1 MPVGQLRFIVPERSR
16 LSERAAQQAYFTGFD
31 PIPSFCR
38 ARFAD
43 NGDLLVERE
52 GFDSAKLNLPW
63 RVDGRG
69 EPLLTTGTLV
79 QRDRPYLLPLE
90 LARGKLNTVRNQI
103 ADWEQAGFE
112 QNEALRAKLKSAMHH
127 FTEAAVRQH
136 EPQLASLF
144 AQDALIDA
152 VDAAEIAAQLY
163 AEQAISA
170 RHRSVAKLPI
180 AFGACLG
187 RKAPEQG
194 LTKMTAAL
202 CNTAVVPL
210 VWRNVVPEEDVYQWD
225 AYSEQLAWC
234 QTQGMNT
241 CAGPLVKLDDR
252 GFPAWLNAW
261 QDDVDAVA
269 AFSAEY
275 TARVV
280 QQFLGRVSFWNCA
293 TFSYRTHQLGL
304 KDEEKLRV
312 IGRVVETI
320 RRLDAETPLIVSFD
334 APWGEYLR
342 KTPLAYAPIHI
353 ADHLVRSGL
362 PIAAFGLEIEAGYTG
377 DGSYLRDALEL
388 SKLIDTWSMLGVP
401 LYVFLAAPSAESED
415 ALAET
420 RSQPIA
426 GAWPGGWSP
435 EGQAEWVSKIVPM
448 LLAKPS
454 VQGIAWQQYRDDE
467 PHELPHAGLIDER
480 GQPKPVFTAL
490 TSIRNEHVL

>member
-1 MPVGQLRFIVPERSR
+1 M
-16 LSERAAQQAYFTGFD
+16 
-31 PIPSFCR
+31 
-38 ARFAD
+38 
-43 NGDLLVERE
+43 
-52 GFDSAKLNLPW
+52 
-63 RVDGRG
+63 
-69 EPLLTTGTLV
+69 
-79 QRDRPYLLPLE
+79 LPLE

-136 EPQLASLF
+136 EPQLASMF

-152 VDAAEIAAQLY
+152 VDAAELTAQPLRGTGDCGT
-163 AEQAISA
+163 ASERREVADCL
-170 RHRSVAKLPI
+170 RHVAS
-180 AFGACLG
+180 G
-187 RKAPEQG
+187 RRGTFEQG

-225 AYSEQLAWC
+225 AYSEQLSWC

-275 TARVV
+275 TRASCSSSSAASRSGTARR
-280 QQFLGRVSFWNCA
+280 FPTARISSGS
-293 TFSYRTHQLGL
+293 RTKKSCESSRAWWKRFAGS
-304 KDEEKLRV
+304 
-312 IGRVVETI
+312 TPI
-320 RRLDAETPLIVSFD
+320 RRSVVSFD

-435 EGQAEWVSKIVPM
+435 EGQAEWVREIVPM

-480 GQPKPVFTAL
+480 GLPKPVFAAL
-490 TSIRNEHVL
+490 TSIRKEHVL